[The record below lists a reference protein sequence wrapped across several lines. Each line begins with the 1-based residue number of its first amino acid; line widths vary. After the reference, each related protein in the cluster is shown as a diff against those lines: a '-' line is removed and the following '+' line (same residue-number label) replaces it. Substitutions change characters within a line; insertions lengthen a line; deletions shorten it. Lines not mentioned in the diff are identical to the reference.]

1 MNKVAV
7 VTGSSKGIGFAIAEK
22 LLSLNYKVYGISRS
36 KTKINNLNLVNLN
49 FDLTNFESIEKL
61 VSQIKEDK
69 IDVLVN
75 NAGTAIIQDSMEFT
89 KDAFDETFALNFIV
103 PIQLTQSL
111 LKKISNSTV
120 INISSLSD
128 RIPENSVAM
137 YCASKAALNIYFD
150 SISTKYNEIR
160 ILHILPS
167 YVDTPLLHRLVDE
180 EGWEIEWN
188 KVLKPDHI
196 ADLVVR
202 LLGKS
207 DVPNNSKI
215 MALTNYLL
223 EDRDFKEKLFV
234 YNADDKSLEKIS

>member
-1 MNKVAV
+1 ML
-7 VTGSSKGIGFAIAEK
+7 F
-22 LLSLNYKVYGISRS
+22 RS
-36 KTKINNLNLVNLN
+36 
-49 FDLTNFESIEKL
+49 
-61 VSQIKEDK
+61 
-69 IDVLVN
+69 
-75 NAGTAIIQDSMEFT
+75 
-89 KDAFDETFALNFIV
+89 ALNFIV